1 MSRIGIL
8 RKKSANL
15 RVVQVKSAKEEERK
29 KMMKNQPGSSQLYDE
44 KEAENRILEKNQQKT
59 ELFEIEVEESDDEE
73 EQKVAILA
81 KIKSLGI
88 SKTDVKIRST
98 LEEVGDKM
106 DDTKLEELDQGD
118 ISKYIGSS
126 EDENNDKLFG

>member
-1 MSRIGIL
+1 M
-8 RKKSANL
+8 
-15 RVVQVKSAKEEERK
+15 KSAKV
-29 KMMKNQPGSSQLYDE
+29 YDE
-44 KEAENRILEKNQQKT
+44 KEVENRILEKNQQKT

-88 SKTDVKIRST
+88 SKTDVKIRRT
-98 LEEVGDKM
+98 LEEDGDKI

-118 ISKYIGSS
+118 ISKYIGGA
-126 EDENNDKLFG
+126 EDENHDKLFG

>member
-1 MSRIGIL
+1 M
-8 RKKSANL
+8 
-15 RVVQVKSAKEEERK
+15 KSAKEEERK

-88 SKTDVKIRST
+88 SKTDVKIRRT
-98 LEEVGDKM
+98 LEEVGDKI

-118 ISKYIGSS
+118 ISKYISGA